1 MRVGSKNGHQK
12 DMYLKETGVRA
23 KILLIILGSI
33 VSINEG
39 GGLLGCFMALTL
51 LTLKNL
57 SSNRGAQ
64 KFPYVVAKIYITF
77 VELRMILTLISKLRI
92 IANSKNLTI

>member
-1 MRVGSKNGHQK
+1 
-12 DMYLKETGVRA
+12 MYLKESGVRA
-23 KILLIILGSI
+23 QILLIILGSI
-33 VSINEG
+33 VSING

-64 KFPYVVAKIYITF
+64 KFPYLVAKTHITF
-77 VELRMILTLISKLRI
+77 VDPRMILTLISKLRI
-92 IANSKNLTI
+92 IANSRNLTI